1 VRCLLCAW
9 QRLKLHPKG
18 QLSMKYLC
26 ADASPAEEPWQQ
38 QQQQEQHQQQQQVAA
53 MRCHHPVV
61 VGAA

>member
-26 ADASPAEEPWQQ
+26 ADASPAE
-38 QQQQEQHQQQQQVAA
+38 AA
-53 MRCHHPVV
+53 
-61 VGAA
+61 AAATSAEAATPAATTPATAT

>member
-26 ADASPAEEPWQQ
+26 ADASPAE
-38 QQQQEQHQQQQQVAA
+38 AA
-53 MRCHHPVV
+53 
-61 VGAA
+61 AAAAATSAAAATPAATTPATAT

>member
-26 ADASPAEEPWQQ
+26 ADASPAEAA
-38 QQQQEQHQQQQQVAA
+38 VAA
-53 MRCHHPVV
+53 ATS
-61 VGAA
+61 AAAATPAATTPATAT

>member
-26 ADASPAEEPWQQ
+26 ADASPAE
-38 QQQQEQHQQQQQVAA
+38 AA
-53 MRCHHPVV
+53 E
-61 VGAA
+61 AAATSAAAATPAATTPATAT